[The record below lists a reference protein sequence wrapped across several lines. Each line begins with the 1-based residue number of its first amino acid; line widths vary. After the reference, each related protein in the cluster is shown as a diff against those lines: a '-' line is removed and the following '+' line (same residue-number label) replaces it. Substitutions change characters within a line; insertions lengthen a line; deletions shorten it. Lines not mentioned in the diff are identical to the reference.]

1 MGRPVK
7 KDRNGVL
14 VFGTYGTNTPGDASA
29 GIRCEAYINSSVG
42 NQTDVYIAK
51 QSGARSYYVIDT
63 SVGTGTRVKAK
74 LVSGT
79 PAAVGEMRIT
89 AYLAGGADGS
99 ATYLR
104 KLTKRFAWDFSGN
117 KYTWQLTNFADSSA
131 DQIELTPV

>member
-7 KDRNGVL
+7 KDRNGIV
-14 VFGTYGTNTPGDASA
+14 VFGTYGTTGPGDASA

-74 LVSGT
+74 LVVGQ

-89 AYLAGGADGS
+89 GYASSGADAT
-99 ATYLR
+99 ATYVR

-117 KYTWQLTNFADSSA
+117 KYTWYLTNYADSTA
-131 DQIELTPV
+131 DQLILTAV

>member
-7 KDRNGVL
+7 KDKNGVV
-14 VFGTYGTNTPGDASA
+14 VFGPYTGAA
-29 GIRCEAYINSSVG
+29 GIRCEAYVG
-42 NQTDVYIAK
+42 GSNQSDVYIAK

-74 LVSGT
+74 LVVGA
-79 PAAVGEMRIT
+79 PAAAGEMRLT
-89 AYLAGGADGS
+89 GYLVGGADAS

-117 KYTWQLTNFADSSA
+117 KYTWELTNYADSTA
-131 DQIELTPV
+131 DQIELTLVA